1 MKIDAKS
8 SNDICMAKLWRR
20 KIKKKKEC
28 LSNRHLG
35 AASCPRLA
43 FLSGALVRFLLCF
56 YVFAI
61 DYASTQ
67 SETCNLSILR
77 KMIHGKQYISEV
89 FFSALSFISFVS
101 FVFLACFDLIMEG

>member
-20 KIKKKKEC
+20 KIKKKSG
-28 LSNRHLG
+28 LSNRYLG

-43 FLSGALVRFLLCF
+43 FLSGALVRFFLCF

-67 SETCNLSILR
+67 SETCNLPILR
-77 KMIHGKQYISEV
+77 KMVHGQQYISEV